1 MVYKFFSKK
10 EGEVK
15 NHLIEYLRLLNAD
28 KKEHPIEVQ
37 KILDIAER
45 NGMRGNEIR
54 ALIADINAEKIKTP
68 ENGTERFDQLFYLI
82 NLVLNDNLLDST
94 EFDFCKEM
102 GLLLGYPPTKISQI
116 IREMYNG
123 IKYELTEAE
132 IRAKVGD
139 LLIK

>member
-15 NHLIEYLRLLNAD
+15 NHLVEYLRLLNAD
-28 KKEHPIEVQ
+28 KEERPAEVQ
-37 KILDIAER
+37 KIIDIAER

-54 ALIADINAEKIKTP
+54 SLMADLSAEKLKTP
-68 ENGTERFDQLFYLI
+68 QNDDERFEQLFYLI
-82 NLVLNDNLLDST
+82 NLVLNDNLLDET
-94 EFDFCKEM
+94 EMDFCNEM
-102 GLLLGYPPTKISQI
+102 GLLFGYPAAKVPQI

-132 IRAKVGD
+132 IRTKVAD
-139 LLIK
+139 LIK